1 MRMLMH
7 VIPAVEKFNEA
18 IRKGSAGTT
27 MNKILETIKPE
38 ATYFTEASGRRSVLM
53 IVDLADPSKIPAL
66 AEPWYLA
73 FNAEVRFQVVM
84 MPQDLQRAGL
94 DDLGKKWG

>member
-18 IRKGSAGTT
+18 VRKGSAGAT

-38 ATYFTEASGRRSVLM
+38 ATYFTEADGRRSVLM
-53 IVDLADPSKIPAL
+53 IVDLADPSKVPAL
-66 AEPWYLA
+66 AEPWFLA

>member
-1 MRMLMH
+1 
-7 VIPAVEKFNEA
+7 
-18 IRKGSAGTT
+18 

-38 ATYFTEASGRRSVLM
+38 ATYFTEADGRRSVLM
-53 IVDLADPSKIPAL
+53 IVDLADPSKVPAL
-66 AEPWYLA
+66 AEPWFLA